1 MVDQA
6 PLKDKN
12 GVRES
17 PPRAAARNLSELMS
31 DVMMLAELQGQ
42 LAMVEF
48 RQELRKLV
56 PSVAVLAG
64 GIILAFCCLPLAL
77 VCIALMLDEWTQLSR
92 PVAFLVTLGGAVLLA
107 LLLVLG
113 SVWYMR
119 SSIGLLDRSRAEL
132 SLNVKWIRNMLK
144 RMGTSDSR
152 QGKFG
157 AETGHSW

>member
-6 PLKDKN
+6 PLKEKN
-12 GVRES
+12 GARES

-42 LAMVEF
+42 LAMVEL
-48 RQELRKLV
+48 RQELKKLV
-56 PSVAVLAG
+56 PTLAVLAA
-64 GIILAFCCLPLAL
+64 GIILALCCLPMAL
-77 VCIALMLDEWTQLSR
+77 ICIALMLDEWAGLSR
-92 PVAFLVTLGGAVLLA
+92 PVAFLSTLGGAAVLA

-119 SSIGLLDRSRAEL
+119 SNIGLMNRSRAEL
-132 SLNVKWIRNMLK
+132 SLNVKWIRNVLK

-152 QGKFG
+152 QGRFG